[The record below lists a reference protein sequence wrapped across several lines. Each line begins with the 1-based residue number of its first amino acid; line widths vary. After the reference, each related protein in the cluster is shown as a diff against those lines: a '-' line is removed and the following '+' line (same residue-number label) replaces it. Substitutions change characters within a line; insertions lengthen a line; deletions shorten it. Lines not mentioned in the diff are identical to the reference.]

1 MSALARTSDPITSHA
16 AAARVDEFQ
25 ARHVALILAAL
36 KAAGPL
42 GLTKDEMAEVTRL
55 DATQIARRSKDG
67 AGLWRIG
74 PETRR
79 GNTGRS
85 CRVWFAV

>member
-1 MSALARTSDPITSHA
+1 M
-16 AAARVDEFQ
+16 
-25 ARHVALILAAL
+25 ALILSALIAA
-36 KAAGPL
+36 KPI
-42 GLTKDEMAEVTRL
+42 GLTIYELESVTRL
-55 DATQIARRSKDG
+55 TATQIARRSKDG
-67 AGLWRIG
+67 LELWRIG